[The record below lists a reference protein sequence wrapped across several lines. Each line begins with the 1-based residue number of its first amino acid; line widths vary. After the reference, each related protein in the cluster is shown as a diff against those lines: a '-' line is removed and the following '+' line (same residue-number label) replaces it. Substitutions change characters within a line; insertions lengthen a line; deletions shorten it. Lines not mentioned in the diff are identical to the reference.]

1 VSAPASDEDD
11 DGDHWWDHVS
21 NRAAVGLVVAFA
33 VPAIVV
39 GALVAA
45 YITYKAYNRRY
56 DARPPSN
63 IGATCSY

>member
-1 VSAPASDEDD
+1 VGAPASDEDD
-11 DGDHWWDHVS
+11 DDDHWWDHVS

-56 DARPPSN
+56 DA
-63 IGATCSY
+63 GAHS